1 MKSAKFLFKSG
12 ISVLCLAGVLLLA
25 SPADA
30 FMYHGQEREITD
42 EVTVQTGDCFFM
54 KVPKVLYE
62 TSNHDVCEL
71 LLSNDTEPTKIL
83 FTKPGEAVITCT
95 VFNEDGSLAQH
106 HVLIHVVESGET
118 SVTGQGEIGNTE
130 YPNIIPKGF
139 YNGKIGGTD
148 PGLVEGIVPL
158 SELANYEQL
167 HWNLSDEQLSECY
180 EAAKPFVATLVGL
193 PQEEQMKRI
202 AQELRDF
209 FDNRMEYSDTAP
221 HFLDAYGFFINKK
234 ASCQGATC
242 AVGLCLNML
251 GIDYEHVN
259 HNKWTH
265 QWCRVPYN
273 GTYWIV
279 DSYGLYCGPEAAPY
293 KHPMDDLENDS

>member
-1 MKSAKFLFKSG
+1 MKSTKKWIKGSMGA
-12 ISVLCLAGVLLLA
+12 LCLAGALLLA

-42 EVTVQTGDCFFM
+42 ELTVQTGDCFFM

-71 LLSNDTEPTKIL
+71 LLSSDTEPTKIL

-95 VFNEDGSLAQH
+95 VFNEDGSLAQR
-106 HVLIHVVESGET
+106 HVLIHVVESGTVSTTET
-118 SVTGQGEIGNTE
+118 GNTE
-130 YPNIIPKGF
+130 YPNVFPQDF
-139 YNGKIGGTD
+139 YHGEIGGSDSGDVT
-148 PGLVEGIVPL
+148 GLVPL
-158 SELANYEQL
+158 SELSNYEQL
-167 HWNLSDEQLSECY
+167 HWNLTDEQLAACY
-180 EAAKPFVATLVGL
+180 EAAKPFVVTLVGL

-209 FDNRMEYSDTAP
+209 FDNRMEYSDKAP

-265 QWCRVPYN
+265 QWCRVSYN
-273 GTYWIV
+273 GAYWIV
-279 DSYGLYCGPEAAPY
+279 DPYGLYCGPEPAPY
-293 KHPMDDLENDS
+293 KHPMDDMEN

>member
-1 MKSAKFLFKSG
+1 MKSTKKWIKGSMGA
-12 ISVLCLAGVLLLA
+12 LCLAGALLLA

-42 EVTVQTGDCFFM
+42 ELTVQTGDCFFM

-71 LLSNDTEPTKIL
+71 LLSSDTEPTKIL

-95 VFNEDGSLAQH
+95 VFNEDGSLAQR
-106 HVLIHVVESGET
+106 HVLIHVVESGTVSTTET
-118 SVTGQGEIGNTE
+118 GNTE
-130 YPNIIPKGF
+130 YPNVFPQGF
-139 YNGKIGGTD
+139 YHGKIGGSDSGDVT
-148 PGLVEGIVPL
+148 GLVPL
-158 SELANYEQL
+158 SELSNYEQL
-167 HWNLSDEQLSECY
+167 HWNLTDEQLAACY
-180 EAAKPFVATLVGL
+180 EAAKPFVVTLVGL

-209 FDNRMEYSDTAP
+209 FDNRMEYSDKAP
-221 HFLDAYGFFINKK
+221 HFLDAYGFLINKK

-265 QWCRVPYN
+265 QWCRVSYN
-273 GTYWIV
+273 GAYWIV
-279 DSYGLYCGPEAAPY
+279 DPYGLYCGPEPAPY
-293 KHPMDDLENDS
+293 KHPMDDMEN

>member
-1 MKSAKFLFKSG
+1 MKSTKFLFKSG

-95 VFNEDGSLAQH
+95 VFNEDGSLTQH
-106 HVLIHVVESGET
+106 HVLIHIVESGET
-118 SVTGQGEIGNTE
+118 SVTEQGKIESTE

-148 PGLVEGIVPL
+148 PGYVDGLVPL

-265 QWCRVPYN
+265 Q
-273 GTYWIV
+273 
-279 DSYGLYCGPEAAPY
+279 
-293 KHPMDDLENDS
+293 

>member
-1 MKSAKFLFKSG
+1 MKSTKIWLKCSMRT
-12 ISVLCLAGVLLLA
+12 VCLIASLLLA
-25 SPADA
+25 SPVDA
-30 FMYHGQEREITD
+30 FLYHGQEREITD
-42 EVTVQTGDCFFM
+42 ELTLLVGDCFFM

-71 LLSNDTEPTKIL
+71 LLSTDTEPTKIL

-106 HVLIHVVESGET
+106 HVLIHAVESGDVSNTET
-118 SVTGQGEIGNTE
+118 EKTRNVE
-130 YPNIIPKGF
+130 YPNVFPKGF
-139 YNGKIGGTD
+139 YNGKIGGSD
-148 PGLVEGIVPL
+148 PGDVAGIVPL
-158 SELANYEQL
+158 SELANYDQL
-167 HWNLSDEQLSECY
+167 HWNLTDEQLSACY

-193 PQEEQMKRI
+193 SQEEQMKRI

-209 FDNRMEYSDTAP
+209 FDNRMEYSDKAP

-265 QWCRVPYN
+265 QWCRVSYN
-273 GTYWIV
+273 GAYWIV
-279 DSYGLYCGPEAAPY
+279 DPYGLYCGPEPAPY
-293 KHPMDDLENDS
+293 KHPMDDMEK

>member
-1 MKSAKFLFKSG
+1 M
-12 ISVLCLAGVLLLA
+12 
-25 SPADA
+25 
-30 FMYHGQEREITD
+30 T
-42 EVTVQTGDCFFM
+42 
-54 KVPKVLYE
+54 
-62 TSNHDVCEL
+62 
-71 LLSNDTEPTKIL
+71 
-83 FTKPGEAVITCT
+83 
-95 VFNEDGSLAQH
+95 QH
-106 HVLIHVVESGET
+106 HVLIHIVESGET
-118 SVTGQGEIGNTE
+118 SVTEQGKIESTE

-209 FDNRMEYSDTAP
+209 FDNHMAYSDTAP

-279 DSYGLYCGPEAAPY
+279 DSYGLYCGPEPAPY
-293 KHPMDDLENDS
+293 THPMDDFENGS

>member
-1 MKSAKFLFKSG
+1 MKSTKKWIKGSMGA
-12 ISVLCLAGVLLLA
+12 LCLAGALLLA

-42 EVTVQTGDCFFM
+42 ELTVQTGDCFFM

-71 LLSNDTEPTKIL
+71 LLSSDTEPTKIL

-95 VFNEDGSLAQH
+95 VFNEDGSLAQR
-106 HVLIHVVESGET
+106 HVLIHVVESGTVSTTET
-118 SVTGQGEIGNTE
+118 GNTE
-130 YPNIIPKGF
+130 YPNVFPQGF
-139 YNGKIGGTD
+139 YHGKIGGSDSGDVT
-148 PGLVEGIVPL
+148 GLVPL
-158 SELANYEQL
+158 SELSNYEQL
-167 HWNLSDEQLSECY
+167 HWNLTDEQLAACY
-180 EAAKPFVATLVGL
+180 EAAKPFVVTLVGL

-209 FDNRMEYSDTAP
+209 FDNRMEYSDKAP

-242 AVGLCLNML
+242 VVGLCLNML

-265 QWCRVPYN
+265 QWCRVSYN
-273 GTYWIV
+273 GAY
-279 DSYGLYCGPEAAPY
+279 
-293 KHPMDDLENDS
+293 

>member
-1 MKSAKFLFKSG
+1 MHIKNYCKQGLVCLSLLGALFFT
-12 ISVLCLAGVLLLA
+12 

-30 FMYHGQEREITD
+30 FMHHGQEREITD

-95 VFNEDGSLAQH
+95 VFNEDGSLTQH
-106 HVLIHVVESGET
+106 HVLIHIVESGET
-118 SVTGQGEIGNTE
+118 SVTEQGKIESTE

-148 PGLVEGIVPL
+148 PGYVDGLVPL

>member
-1 MKSAKFLFKSG
+1 MNKW
-12 ISVLCLAGVLLLA
+12 LAYGMAMAAMLVIPLLE
-25 SPADA
+25 SPVDA

-95 VFNEDGSLAQH
+95 VFNEDGSLTQH
-106 HVLIHVVESGET
+106 HVLIHIVESGET
-118 SVTGQGEIGNTE
+118 SVTKQGKIESTE

-180 EAAKPFVATLVGL
+180 EATKPFVATLVGL

-221 HFLDAYGFFINKK
+221 LDDF
-234 ASCQGATC
+234 
-242 AVGLCLNML
+242 
-251 GIDYEHVN
+251 E
-259 HNKWTH
+259 
-265 QWCRVPYN
+265 N
-273 GTYWIV
+273 G
-279 DSYGLYCGPEAAPY
+279 S
-293 KHPMDDLENDS
+293 